1 MKFDGLRQV
10 WARQRQREW
19 VRVGERLPKCR
30 VNCNS
35 IVDKQNEMSK
45 RQTCWTNSQ
54 RTLPQIAESPLG
66 NAYAKCSCVCVCV
79 NVCVCDTGIYF
90 RLAESVKCHWH
101 RPSVAMA
108 MRSLEIPESSIRNA
122 CKHRKKEI
130 TELALRNSGECIIC
144 CADIPHTHTHS
155 DTLTNNFQN
164 YKNNLKEP
172 T

>member
-10 WARQRQREW
+10 RARQRQREW
-19 VRVGERLPKCR
+19 VRVG
-30 VNCNS
+30 
-35 IVDKQNEMSK
+35 DKQNEQSR

-54 RTLPQIAESPLG
+54 KTLPQIAESPLG

-108 MRSLEIPESSIRNA
+108 KRSLEIPESSIRNA
-122 CKHRKKEI
+122 CKHEKKEI
-130 TELALRNSGECIIC
+130 TELALRNSDECIIC
-144 CADIPHTHTHS
+144 CADIPHTHTLWH
-155 DTLTNNFQN
+155 TNKQFPE
-164 YKNNLKEP
+164 L
-172 T
+172 